1 MQLELY
7 AEVCI
12 VVLCGA
18 KSQAF
23 ILVLSGNLL
32 KGRRWIMQG
41 HEMTVNCNWSNPIY

>member
-23 ILVLSGNLL
+23 ILVLSD
-32 KGRRWIMQG
+32 KQG
-41 HEMTVNCNWSNPIY
+41 KFKEQKAGGGSCKAMR